1 MRFFQHFSKNMHK
14 NILDSNQIELL
25 TLIKEF
31 KRTFYLVG
39 GTAIALQIGH
49 RQSIDFDLFRN
60 GPLKHKAIFDKIQA
74 LGYNPVVTRRVTE
87 QINLVINKVKLT
99 FFQYPFDVNKN
110 VKFEDIISM
119 PSLIDLAAMK
129 AYALGRRSKWK
140 DYVDLYFILTKYYS
154 IQDISNRANVIYG
167 DLFSEKQFRAQL
179 CYFEDVDYS
188 EEVIYAGESIQ
199 ENLIRSFLIDIAS
212 EI

>member
-1 MRFFQHFSKNMHK
+1 MPCFLLFLNDMHK
-14 NILDSNQIELL
+14 NILDSNQLELL
-25 TLIKEF
+25 PLIKEF

-49 RQSIDFDLFRN
+49 RQSIDFDLFRKESLN
-60 GPLKHKAIFDKIQA
+60 HKAIFDKIQA
-74 LGYNPVVTRRVTE
+74 QGHKSIVTRRVSE
-87 QINLVINKVKLT
+87 QINLVINQVKLT
-99 FFQYPFDVNKN
+99 FFQYPFEISKN

-119 PSLIDLAAMK
+119 PPLLDLAAMK

-140 DYVDLYFILTKYYS
+140 DYVDLYFILTKHYS